1 MAEQRRKTLQELLAN
16 IAGGALAPATR
27 AVGMSSPYIPSQ
39 TYPGA
44 GGKPMMFPTYQDAM
58 DYYNASPSPGI
69 DRPNPANWATTADP
83 TKPYGPQ
90 DQSSQIMDY
99 VPRYSEV
106 VDPVT
111 MSRVSPGLNPYV
123 FSQMTGKPSR
133 TDFDD
138 YIELLTARHPDFA
151 SEYRAD
157 PIAAI
162 NKYETS
168 SGLSPTLTE
177 AQQYHAG
184 TLGNANALLTPQQME
199 QSYPMLANFPGM
211 RPMTFSIPDV
221 SPTAGPM
228 LPTGGLLAN
237 DPLADPL
244 GLGPLETNN
253 SGGLL
258 GTV

>member
-1 MAEQRRKTLQELLAN
+1 MAERRRKTLQELLAN

-27 AVGMSSPYIPSQ
+27 VMSGYGSDNPFYSPLPVV
-39 TYPGA
+39 PG
-44 GGKPMMFPTYQDAM
+44 KVPQEY
-58 DYYNASPSPGI
+58 SPSLLTPYQAKLEE
-69 DRPNPANWATTADP
+69 DRLGAIDP
-83 TKPYGPQ
+83 TKPWGPQ

-168 SGLSPTLTE
+168 SGLSPRLTE

-199 QSYPMLANFPGM
+199 QAYPMLANFPGM
-211 RPMTFSIPDV
+211 RPMTFAIPDAA
-221 SPTAGPM
+221 PIAGPM